1 MYQLTASETLLYLI
15 DNLIISRE
23 ELREID
29 SYYSKEAAYGAKAA
43 FTECLEIIQHWE
55 GARWNGLDFNIEEN
69 YPL

>member
-1 MYQLTASETLLYLI
+1 MYQ
-15 DNLIISRE
+15 
-23 ELREID
+23 ID